1 MELHILV
8 MLKLKILMKMK
19 VKLVMKDIHL
29 ANSVE
34 LLMFT
39 PEKGL
44 AKLKDNCLA
53 ICNIQ
58 IGFLMFII

>member
-29 ANSVE
+29 VNSVE

-44 AKLKDNCLA
+44 AKL
-53 ICNIQ
+53 
-58 IGFLMFII
+58 